1 MVDSGLV
8 EHVVGLVLLSFF
20 LWNLDLKEGRCRDVH
35 VPGQEF
41 FLVDLTAGD
50 ELVAKL
56 LDSIN
61 QILAFARAKST
72 DKL

>member
-8 EHVVGLVLLSFF
+8 EHIVGLVLLSFF
-20 LWNLDLKEGRCRDVH
+20 LWNLDFKEGRCRDVY

-41 FLVDLTAGD
+41 FLVDLTPGD

-61 QILAFARAKST
+61 QIFAFARAKST